1 MTVLGNLK
9 KQKQKFSFFWKYR
22 VSKKYKNCN
31 LVKKHYGLTNIDT
44 LYATLKKIIN
54 LDQFLALQTQK
65 SLLQGVSK
73 ISQVSKFGVTTPN
86 LLHMCCKMDD
96 IHSQGK
102 KWAKFVSWQCQKFK
116 KPVLTFFL
124 GHPVIHD
131 FCDFKDK
138 FYIVPIWGINLIY
151 KTCM

>member
-1 MTVLGNLK
+1 MLLNY
-9 KQKQKFSFFWKYR
+9 KY
-22 VSKKYKNCN
+22 Y
-31 LVKKHYGLTNIDT
+31 NIRK
-44 LYATLKKIIN
+44 LIN

-73 ISQVSKFGVTTPN
+73 ISQVSKYGVPTPN
-86 LLHMCCKMDD
+86 LLHMYSKMDD
-96 IHSQGK
+96 IHSQGE
-102 KWAKFVSWQCQKFK
+102 KWAKFVSSQCQKFK